1 MLNLKFII
9 LISLLSINCMSFSQ
23 NFQQVLQATRISSP
37 PKIDGK
43 LDEEA
48 WRNKPIATVFIQKE
62 PNLGQMASQRTK
74 VKLVYDD
81 EAIYIGAHMQDVSAD
96 SVLRELGKRDQW
108 GNTDIFGVMFDT
120 FDDDINGFGF
130 FVTAAGV
137 QRDAKFTSGNTDIL
151 WNAVWDSEITV
162 TNEGWFAEMK
172 IPYSALRFPEKLKQ
186 TWGLNF
192 YRKIRRTRESSYWN
206 KIDPTI
212 SGFINQ
218 FGILTGLTDIKAPP
232 RLSFTPYVSSY
243 INHYP
248 YNVSGQSNYAQSIN
262 GGMDLKYGLNESF
275 TLDMMLIPDFGQV
288 KSDNEVLNLSP
299 FEIYYQEN
307 RSFFT
312 EGTELFKRGG
322 IFYSRRIGGIPEGY
336 YSVSSE
342 LNDGETILNNPR
354 DASLY
359 NATKISGRTSNGFG
373 FGFLNAVSKNTYAT
387 ILKAEGTERKILT
400 EPLTNYNLIVFDK
413 SLKNSSFIS
422 IINTNTT
429 RSAGSRDANV
439 TATDFEFYNK
449 ANSLSFEGNTAVSQ
463 VYEMVDSTSKKL
475 SLGFNSNWSINKI
488 GGNTKYGIS
497 QYIENDTYDPN
508 DMGFLR
514 SNNEVN
520 YNLYIDHDKYTK
532 FWKFLNLYTS
542 IGANYSQLYSPNV
555 FTNFS
560 LWGNINTTMTNYLS
574 LGTWG
579 GFKPI
584 ESYDYYE
591 PRVSGRY
598 FKQPA
603 GYNIGFWFSSDFRKR
618 FALDGNIDL
627 GLYINSDRK
636 RIGFGIKPRFRINN
650 HASMIY
656 GFRYIMKPNNEGFA
670 AFDTSGN
677 IIFGKRDVNTFT
689 QTISLQYIFT
699 NKLFLDVRLRH
710 YWSTV
715 EYNSYHILEED
726 GYLGPSEYTEERNT
740 SFNAFNVDW
749 ILSWEFSPGSSAN
762 LVWKNAILDQQD
774 ALVSNYYENFRGV
787 VTAPQ
792 SNTLSIKILY
802 YLDYLYLKK

>member
-1 MLNLKFII
+1 LFNIKSIPFI
-9 LISLLSINCMSFSQ
+9 LLLGIFTICHGQ
-23 NFQQVLQATRISSP
+23 DFQQVLQATRISSP

-43 LDEEA
+43 LTDEA
-48 WRNKPIATVFIQKE
+48 WGNKPIATVFIQKE
-62 PNLGQMASQRTK
+62 PNLGLMSSQRTK

-81 EAIYIGAHMQDVSAD
+81 DAIYVGAHMQDVSAD
-96 SVLRELGKRDQW
+96 SVLRELGKRDQF
-108 GNTDIFGVMFDT
+108 GHTDIFGVMFDT

-137 QRDAKFTSGNTDIL
+137 QRDVKYSTGNTDIL
-151 WNAVWDSEITV
+151 WNAVWNSEVSIS
-162 TNEGWFAEMK
+162 EDGWYAEIK
-172 IPYSALRFPEKLKQ
+172 IPYSALRFPDKSDQ

-206 KIDPTI
+206 KIDPTV

-218 FGILTGLTDIKAPP
+218 FGILTELKDIKAPP

-248 YNVSGQSNYAQSIN
+248 YDISGQSNYAQSIN

-299 FEIYYQEN
+299 FEVYYREN

-312 EGTELFKRGG
+312 EGTELFKKGG

-336 YSVSSE
+336 YSVSSKLE
-342 LNDGETILNNPR
+342 DGETVINNPR
-354 DASLY
+354 DATLY
-359 NATKISGRTSNGFG
+359 NATKVSGRTANGLG
-373 FGFLNAVSKNTYAT
+373 IGFLNSISKNTYAT
-387 ILKAEGTERKILT
+387 ILKSDGTERKILT

-429 RSAGSRDANV
+429 RHSGSRNANV

-475 SLGFNSNWSINKI
+475 NKV

-497 QYIENDTYDPN
+497 QYIESNTYDPN
-508 DMGFLR
+508 DMGFIR

-520 YNLYIDHDKYTK
+520 YNVYVDHDKYTK

-542 IGANYSQLYSPNV
+542 IGANYSQLYNPYV

-560 LWGNINTTMTNYLS
+560 LWGKANTTMTNYLS

-584 ESYDYYE
+584 KSYDYYE
-591 PRVSGRY
+591 PRISGRY
-598 FKQPA
+598 FMQPA
-603 GYNIGFWFSSDFRKR
+603 GYNIGFWFSSDYRKR
-618 FALDGNIDL
+618 LALDGDIDL
-627 GLYINSDRK
+627 GLFINSDRK
-636 RIGFGIKPRFRINN
+636 RIGFGLKPRFRINN

-656 GFRYIMKPNNEGFA
+656 GFRYIIKPNNEGFA
-670 AFDTSGN
+670 AIDTSGS

-699 NKLFLDVRLRH
+699 NKLFLDVRLRY

-715 EYNSYHILEED
+715 KYNSYHILEDD
-726 GYLGPSEYTEERNT
+726 GYLSPSDYSEERNT

-774 ALVSNYYENFRGV
+774 ALISNYYENFRGLV
-787 VTAPQ
+787 NSSQ